1 MAKSK
6 KSKILASMLAVSTM
20 AVFYVAPVMAREFT
34 LDSNSSVTT
43 GTTISTGG
51 YTQNEVRVN
60 ISDGI
65 SSDTIGTFYSNEE
78 EAGFKT
84 DYTMTA
90 STFTLEEGGKIWA
103 SLTVDG
109 LRYTNPNTL
118 NNVRLTADGLTFS
131 NLSNLEDAAV
141 LNAAAINS

>member
-1 MAKSK
+1 MAKNK
-6 KSKILASMLAVSTM
+6 KSKILAM
-20 AVFYVAPVMAREFT
+20 ALCASVMAGIYASPVMAKEFR
-34 LDSNSSVTT
+34 LDGNSSVTT
-43 GTTISTGG
+43 ENTTSTGG

-90 STFTLEEGGKIWA
+90 STFKLEADGKIWA

-109 LRYTNPNTL
+109 LTYTNRNTS
-118 NNVRLTADGLTFS
+118 NTVSLTADGLTFS
-131 NLSNLEDAAV
+131 NLSNLKDAAV